1 MLMLVR
7 LEQLLNAF
15 SLIVVTD
22 GGNDM
27 DVNLVQV
34 PNANLPIVWMLFGMV
49 IVCSFAHLYN
59 ALVPMA
65 EMLEETVA
73 T

>member
-1 MLMLVR
+1 MIDDGNDIDVR
-7 LEQLLNAF
+7 LVQRPNTLF
-15 SLIVVTD
+15 S
-22 GGNDM
+22 
-27 DVNLVQV
+27 
-34 PNANLPIVWMLFGMV
+34 IVWMLFGMV
-49 IVCSFAHLYN
+49 IVCSFVHLYN